1 MKTIPLLIVALLLIG
16 CTPYPRYR
24 VGGVETAQRAVQQE
38 GMSTNDNI
46 RFGYILQ
53 SYLGR
58 PYTGR
63 SKYIEGVDCSFF
75 VSDVFR
81 KYDSTEL
88 PRTVKDQFNTGGN
101 VPYRQLRY
109 GDLVFYKTERNRVS
123 HVGIYVGDGRF
134 IHASTS
140 RGVIITA
147 MNEKYW
153 SQRYVGARRILGQV
167 SNKSNEDTDQ

>member
-1 MKTIPLLIVALLLIG
+1 MKLILLLTATILLIG

-24 VGGVETAQRAVQQE
+24 VGGVEAAQRAVQNE

-63 SKYIEGVDCSFF
+63 SKYIDGVDCSFF

-81 KYDSTEL
+81 KYDATEL
-88 PRTVKDQFNTGGN
+88 PRTVRDQFKTGSE

-123 HVGIYVGDGRF
+123 HVGVYVGDGRF

-147 MNEKYW
+147 MTEKYW
-153 SQRYVGARRILGQV
+153 SQRYVGARRIFGQV
-167 SNKSNEDTDQ
+167 SKKTNEDADQ

>member
-1 MKTIPLLIVALLLIG
+1 MKIVILLTATILLIG

-24 VGGVETAQRAVQQE
+24 LGGTETAKRAVQQE

-46 RFGYILQ
+46 RFVAILQ

-63 SKYIEGVDCSFF
+63 SKYIQGVDCSFF
-75 VSDVFR
+75 VGDVFR
-81 KYDSTEL
+81 KYDETEL
-88 PRTVKDQFNTGGN
+88 PRSVKEQFRLGAE

-109 GDLVFYKTERNRVS
+109 ADLVFYRTERNKVS

-147 MNEKYW
+147 MSEKYW
-153 SQRYVGARRILGQV
+153 SQRFAGARRILGQI
-167 SNKSNEDTDQ
+167 STKENEDSSK